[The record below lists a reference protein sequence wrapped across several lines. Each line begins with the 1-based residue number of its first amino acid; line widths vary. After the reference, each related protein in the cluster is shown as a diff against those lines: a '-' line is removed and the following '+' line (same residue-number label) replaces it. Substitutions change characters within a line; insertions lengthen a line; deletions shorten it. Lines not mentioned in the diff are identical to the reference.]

1 MSHNILEIRNAS
13 VKAGVGAEAP
23 TEFGDAV
30 ENIQLQATSTP
41 TKWEPVSGANQQT
54 AGNQTETIV
63 LNIGQDLT
71 AGSLWLFLRANHGK
85 KGKVEFFP
93 QGGTTPKVEA
103 TVTFQAPG
111 ALGGGANG
119 AAVSGATLLVDG
131 LADITPA
138 EAV

>member
-13 VKAGVGAEAP
+13 FKAGVGAEAP
-23 TEFGDAV
+23 TEFADAV
-30 ENIQLQATSTP
+30 ENIQLQATSTS
-41 TKWEPVSGANQQT
+41 TKWEPISGANQQSV
-54 AGNQTETIV
+54 GNQTETIV

-85 KGKVEFFP
+85 KGTVEFAP
-93 QGGTTPKVEA
+93 QGGETPKVTA
-103 TVTFQAPG
+103 DVTFQAPG

-138 EAV
+138 A